1 MREEESDLW
10 EDESDFGDMQ
20 QLYSVREVYDDV
32 KATRNALW
40 DLAARK
46 GDPDMQAIIFDH
58 HGAWFTRTLTFLKMK
73 RDIQYHGWEGQDL
86 YDRYPEYS
94 REMLNCIKDCPN
106 PKQLGYIGMPTPQER
121 KRNRDAFDEILERRK
136 KDPYTYV
143 EAGPTLRRLA
153 REINESFLAEFD
165 FAGAYRWSRHVWELV
180 TGRADL
186 SAPVEAMRALRIDDK
201 LATRGEVML
210 MTEALVR
217 IQSFAR
223 MLIAM
228 RALARLKA
236 AVRIQAF
243 KRRTDAKRELA
254 KRVAARRKNAA
265 ILIQTFERVI
275 LAKQVAARLKMTV
288 IAERWKEF
296 SETVRLD
303 SDAKRYATWR
313 NIIAQLRQRQKE
325 IAPFNEMYEADR
337 KILSQIEAKHKQAS
351 SDKDVEM
358 ETYFTSLERGTADT
372 LNQMRKILNEMKSA
386 DTATFNELS
395 QEFGELH
402 KKIQENC
409 NEAGGDEGSCAIME
423 ISPSDL
429 SDPE

>member
-1 MREEESDLW
+1 MWEE
-10 EDESDFGDMQ
+10 ESDFGDMQQ

-46 GDPDMQAIIFDH
+46 GDPVMQRIIKDH

-106 PKQLGYIGMPTPQER
+106 PRQLGYIGMPTPEER
-121 KRNRDAFDEILERRK
+121 ERNRDAFDEILERRK
-136 KDPYTYV
+136 KDPYTYM

-186 SAPVEAMRALRIDDK
+186 SAPVEAMRAPVEAMRALRIDDK
-201 LATRGEVML
+201 LATRGYSE
-210 MTEALVR
+210 MTNEKMEEMAKKKEDREQRVR
-217 IQSFAR
+217 FETR
-223 MLIAM
+223 
-228 RALARLKA
+228 RKA
-236 AVRIQAF
+236 AAAAF
-243 KRRTDAKRELA
+243 TPELRSKAEAVKRRLRLRKILSANRERDLRQAINIWRTRVEEKRKREAAEQEAEAKREA
-254 KRVAARRKNAA
+254 D
-265 ILIQTFERVI
+265 
-275 LAKQVAARLKMTV
+275 
-288 IAERWKEF
+288 AETK
-296 SETVRLD
+296 
-303 SDAKRYATWR
+303 
-313 NIIAQLRQRQKE
+313 RQKE
-325 IAPFNEMYEADR
+325 IPPLKEKYEADR
-337 KILSQIEAKHKQAS
+337 NILSRIESDLKTLKENS
-351 SDKDVEM
+351 SDLSEVAQE
-358 ETYFTSLERGTADT
+358 
-372 LNQMRKILNEMKSA
+372 ILNLADLQRYTATRLNEMNVILNDMKSA

-395 QEFGELH
+395 QRFGELH
-402 KKIQENC
+402 NEIQQNC
-409 NEAGGDEGSCAIME
+409 KAAGGDTGSCAIME

>member
-10 EDESDFGDMQ
+10 EEESDLGDMQ

-46 GDPDMQAIIFDH
+46 GDPVMQRIIKDH

-94 REMLNCIKDCPN
+94 REMLNCIKDCSN
-106 PKQLGYIGMPTPQER
+106 PRQLGYIGMPTPSER
-121 KRNRDAFDEILERRK
+121 ERNRAAFDEILERRK
-136 KDPYTYV
+136 KDPYTYM

-201 LATRGEVML
+201 LATRGYSE
-210 MTEALVR
+210 MTDEQMEEMAKKKEDREQRVRFETWMAPVR
-217 IQSFAR
+217 IQSSAR

-228 RALARLKA
+228 RALARLKAA

-254 KRVAARRKNAA
+254 KRVAAR
-265 ILIQTFERVI
+265 
-275 LAKQVAARLKMTV
+275 LKMTV

-296 SETVRLD
+296 SDAVRYY
-303 SDAKRYATWR
+303 SDAKRYKTWR
-313 NIIAQLRQRQKE
+313 NIIDQLAEKKRQE
-325 IAPFNEMYEADR
+325 
-337 KILSQIEAKHKQAS
+337 
-351 SDKDVEM
+351 
-358 ETYFTSLERGTADT
+358 LERREAE
-372 LNQMRKILNEMKSA
+372 RKRR
-386 DTATFNELS
+386 
-395 QEFGELH
+395 
-402 KKIQENC
+402 
-409 NEAGGDEGSCAIME
+409 EGLIRRDIKFFDQE

>member
-10 EDESDFGDMQ
+10 EVESDLGDMQ

-32 KATRNALW
+32 KATQNALW

-46 GDPDMQAIIFDH
+46 GDPDMQKIIFDH

-106 PKQLGYIGMPTPQER
+106 PKQLGYIGMPTPEKR
-121 KRNRDAFDEILERRK
+121 ERNRAAFDEILKRRK
-136 KDPYTYV
+136 EDPYTYV

-201 LATRGEVML
+201 LATRGEVL
-210 MTEALVR
+210 VSEALVR

-228 RALARLKA
+228 RALARLKAA

-275 LAKQVAARLKMTV
+275 LAKQVAARLKMAQLAEKKRQELERREAKRKRRE
-288 IAERWKEF
+288 AER
-296 SETVRLD
+296 
-303 SDAKRYATWR
+303 KRQESILGPRSMR
-313 NIIAQLRQRQKE
+313 NFYQ
-325 IAPFNEMYEADR
+325 
-337 KILSQIEAKHKQAS
+337 
-351 SDKDVEM
+351 
-358 ETYFTSLERGTADT
+358 
-372 LNQMRKILNEMKSA
+372 
-386 DTATFNELS
+386 
-395 QEFGELH
+395 
-402 KKIQENC
+402 
-409 NEAGGDEGSCAIME
+409 E